1 MYANIFEEKSDICYF
16 KIIMKVGLISKMLFL
31 MVVLHFC
38 TTLIFH
44 CIEVIRGGGWGI
56 LTFSIHMASEISMA
70 GRSAHSVTN
79 LRRYLT
85 STQMSKAKE
94 IQIRWLL
101 ASTEFE

>member
-1 MYANIFEEKSDICYF
+1 MQIFFEEKSDICYF
-16 KIIMKVGLISKMLFL
+16 KIIVKVGLISKMVFL

-44 CIEVIRGGGWGI
+44 CIEVITGRGWGI
-56 LTFSIHMASEISMA
+56 LTFSIHIASEISSMA

-79 LRRYLT
+79 LRKYLT

-94 IQIRWLL
+94 IQIQWLL
-101 ASTEFE
+101 ATTEFE